1 MKTFSNL
8 FFSFMLAFLITSIIP
23 ASATAQLVCDCD
35 PDVPHLRVINHP
47 DATAPNQQSRYIYEY
62 SQDTIFRRTFC
73 GANPF
78 VPVDPCDP
86 WTMEFY
92 ATLTE
97 VNDDCVIFD
106 SVGINW
112 DSTICHD
119 FRYEIIYPPAYV
131 VGTPADSIA
140 IKFTMI
146 SHQADTCDYQ
156 ETYYCVN
163 EQGHYIDLDCW
174 VNCNNDRIS
183 IYGHDACP
191 IPNIVLCRIEW
202 DNPLPVELSSFT
214 SNVIGNNVSLGW
226 TTSMESNN
234 SGFAVERYSDGE
246 WAKIGFVNGTGN
258 SSNAVSYNYV
268 DRNLNS
274 GAYNY
279 RLKQI
284 DYNGNFEYFELNG
297 VVTIGLPETFSL
309 AQNYPNPFNPTT
321 TIVYGISK
329 DGPVSLKIYDNTGK
343 EVMTLV
349 NESKPAGYYTIT
361 FNGTELS
368 SGMYFYKLESGNFVT
383 TKKMV
388 LMK

>member
-8 FFSFMLAFLITSIIP
+8 FFSFALVLMIASFIP
-23 ASATAQLVCDCD
+23 ANATAQLVCDCD
-35 PDVPHLRVINHP
+35 PDVPRVRVINHP
-47 DATAPNQQSRYIYEY
+47 DATGPNQQGRYIYEY

-78 VPVDPCDP
+78 IPVDPCDP
-86 WTMEFY
+86 WTLEFY
-92 ATLTE
+92 ATMTE
-97 VNDDCVIFD
+97 IEDDCVTFD

-119 FRYEIIYPPAYV
+119 FRYEVIYPPAYII
-131 VGTPADSIA
+131 GTPADSIA
-140 IKFTMI
+140 IRFTMI
-146 SHQADTCDYQ
+146 SKQADTCDYQ
-156 ETYYCVN
+156 ETYYCLN
-163 EQGHYIDLDCW
+163 EPGHYIDINCW
-174 VNCNNDRIS
+174 VNCFNQRIS

-191 IPNIVLCRIEW
+191 IPNIALCRIEW

-214 SNVIGNNVSLGW
+214 SNVTGNNVSLFW
-226 TTSMESNN
+226 STTMESNN
-234 SGFAVERYSDGE
+234 SGFAVERNSGGD
-246 WAKIGFVNGTGN
+246 WINIGFVNGTGN
-258 SSNAVSYNYV
+258 SANAVKYSFN

-297 VVTIGLPETFSL
+297 VVTIGLPEKFSL

-321 TIVYGISK
+321 TIVYGISNE
-329 DGPVSLKIYDNTGK
+329 GPVSLKIYDNTGK

-349 NESKPAGYYTIT
+349 NESKPAGFYTVT
-361 FNGTELS
+361 FSGSELS